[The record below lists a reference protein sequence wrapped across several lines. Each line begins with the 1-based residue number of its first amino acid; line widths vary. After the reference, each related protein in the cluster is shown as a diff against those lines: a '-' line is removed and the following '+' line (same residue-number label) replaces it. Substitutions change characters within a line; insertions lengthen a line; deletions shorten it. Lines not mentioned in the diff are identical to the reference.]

1 MARFLPKT
9 CVMNN
14 ETDTVDHKKVLRET
28 LQEASTVMLVT
39 RESQGELHSRPMA
52 VARVDDANKMY
63 FATSVSSPK
72 VTEIRAD
79 SRVDAIFQ
87 SKTRYAS
94 IAGRA
99 TISQDRQL
107 IEELWQESWK
117 VWFENGKSDP
127 DIAIVILDPERGE
140 YWDQSGIKGL
150 SYLFRA
156 AKAYVTGTEMK
167 KKESELHGEVKL

>member
-1 MARFLPKT
+1 MP
-9 CVMNN
+9 N
-14 ETDTVDHKKVLRET
+14 ENEPVDHKQVLHET
-28 LQEASTVMLVT
+28 LKEAGTVMLVT
-39 RESQGELHSRPMA
+39 RESRGELHSRPMA
-52 VARVDDANKMY
+52 VARVDASNKMY
-63 FATSVSSPK
+63 FATSVTSPK
-72 VTEIRAD
+72 VAEIRAD
-79 SRVDAIFQ
+79 ARVDAIFQ

-94 IAGRA
+94 IAGEA

-167 KKESELHGEVKL
+167 KKDAELHGEVKL